1 MAVLE
6 ATDELRDE
14 LRDVIKFYEIFLNYI
29 LLMIHFRL
37 PSILE

>member
-6 ATDELRDE
+6 ATDEDE
-14 LRDVIKFYEIFLNYI
+14 LRDVIKFYEIFLNYV